1 MAKMDVYNVL
11 GKTVETIDLDDKVF
25 ATTPHNQAMFDLVL
39 SERAAQRQGT
49 HAVKNRSAVRGG
61 GRKP

>member
-1 MAKMDVYNVL
+1 MKFDVVNVL
-11 GKTVETIDLDDKVF
+11 GKKQSDIELADSVF
-25 ATTPHNQAMFDLVL
+25 NIEPHNQAMFDLVL

-49 HAVKNRSAVRGG
+49 HQVKNRSAVSGG

>member
-1 MAKMDVYNVL
+1 MKFEVVNVL
-11 GKTVETIDLDDKVF
+11 GKATGNVELSDSVF
-25 ATTPHNQAMFDLVL
+25 NIEPHNQAMFDLVL

-49 HAVKNRSAVRGG
+49 HQVKNRSAVRGG

>member
-1 MAKMDVYNVL
+1 MKFDVVNVL
-11 GKTVETIDLDDKVF
+11 GKKQSDIELADSVF
-25 ATTPHNQAMFDLVL
+25 NIEPHNQAMFDLVL

-49 HAVKNRSAVRGG
+49 HAVKNRSAVSGG